1 MSFIFLSML
10 IRNRKGRHGHF
21 LRMKGSLFVIVD
33 KRKKI
38 SLRSEV
44 TIYLSGVFGS
54 SQKESPQWAPTVA

>member
-1 MSFIFLSML
+1 MDI
-10 IRNRKGRHGHF
+10 GHF
-21 LRMKGSLFVIVD
+21 LSMKGSLFVIVD

-54 SQKESPQWAPTVA
+54 SQKESPQWAPTIA

>member
-21 LRMKGSLFVIVD
+21 LSMKGSLFVIVD

-54 SQKESPQWAPTVA
+54 SQKESPQWAPTIA

>member
-10 IRNRKGRHGHF
+10 IRNRKGRRGDF
-21 LRMKGSLFVIVD
+21 PSMKGSLFVIVD